1 MRKLTMS
8 SKNSTIPIKP
18 TSYII
23 CSNSNNLYGN
33 FLTQLLLTEI
43 RVKQKDFN
51 LNNYPNDSPIGCF
64 LKVDLDYADKL
75 HNLHID
81 ILLTAEKYGNSI
93 MKSEKLV

>member
-1 MRKLTMS
+1 MPKLTMS

-64 LKVDLDYADKL
+64 LKVDLDYPEEL
-75 HNLHID
+75 HNLYNNYSLAGKKIKVTED
-81 ILLTAEKYGNSI
+81 IL
-93 MKSEKLV
+93 SEY